1 MEKAENVFKYRVM
14 CDKIGLYLRWHKEL
28 IFRRITENFRWAI
41 MTLKSDHDG

>member
-1 MEKAENVFKYRVM
+1 MEKAENVFKYRVI

-28 IFRRITENFRWAI
+28 IFRRITENFRWA